1 MIILTDAQLVEL
13 GNRITQ
19 IQRIIDS
26 AQVIKAT
33 AAQPKTVTEASAQAP
48 KPVVSKQRRKARAR
62 RVMLNT
68 AQVVEIKR
76 RLAAG
81 NESAAK
87 IARDYGVH
95 VTTVNL
101 IKYGKTWK
109 EVQVPA

>member
-13 GNRITQ
+13 TNRINQ
-19 IQRIIDS
+19 IRTIIDS

-33 AAQPKTVTEASAQAP
+33 AAQPKTVTEPAIQAP
-48 KPVVSKQRRKARAR
+48 KPVVNKRRKARAR

-76 RLAAG
+76 RLATG

-95 VTTVNL
+95 VTTINL

>member
-1 MIILTDAQLVEL
+1 MIILTDSQLVEL
-13 GNRITQ
+13 TNRIGQ

-33 AAQPKTVTEASAQAP
+33 PAQPKTVTEAQAP
-48 KPVVSKQRRKARAR
+48 KPLAKKRKGRAR
-62 RVMLNT
+62 RVMLNAT
-68 AQVVEIKR
+68 QVVEIKR

-81 NESAAK
+81 NESATK
-87 IARDYGVH
+87 IAKDYGVH

>member
-13 GNRITQ
+13 GNRISQ

-33 AAQPKTVTEASAQAP
+33 AAQPKTVTEASAQTP
-48 KPVVSKQRRKARAR
+48 KPVVKQRRKARTR

>member
-13 GNRITQ
+13 TNRINQ
-19 IQRIIDS
+19 IRTIIDT
-26 AQVIKAT
+26 AQVIKAS
-33 AAQPKTVTEASAQAP
+33 AAQPKTVTEAGTQTP
-48 KPVVSKQRRKARAR
+48 KPVVSKQRRKARTR
-62 RVMLNT
+62 RVMLNA

>member
-13 GNRITQ
+13 TNRINQ
-19 IQRIIDS
+19 IRTIIDS

-33 AAQPKTVTEASAQAP
+33 AAQPKTVTEASAKAP
-48 KPVVSKQRRKARAR
+48 KPVVKQRRKARAR

-76 RLAAG
+76 RLATG

>member
-1 MIILTDAQLVEL
+1 MIILTDSQLVEL
-13 GNRITQ
+13 TNRIGQ

-33 AAQPKTVTEASAQAP
+33 AAQPQTVTQTATAAP
-48 KPVVSKQRRKARAR
+48 KPVVRKRKARAR

>member
-13 GNRITQ
+13 GNRISQ

-33 AAQPKTVTEASAQAP
+33 AAQPKTVTEANAQAP
-48 KPVVSKQRRKARAR
+48 KSVVKQRRKARTR

-76 RLAAG
+76 RLATG

>member
-1 MIILTDAQLVEL
+1 
-13 GNRITQ
+13 
-19 IQRIIDS
+19 
-26 AQVIKAT
+26 
-33 AAQPKTVTEASAQAP
+33 
-48 KPVVSKQRRKARAR
+48 
-62 RVMLNT
+62 MLNT

-76 RLAAG
+76 RLATG

-87 IARDYGVH
+87 IAKDYGVH